1 MIEKNDRVIKLPCGH
16 QIQIAERGEIGCHT
30 SYYKITVSIDRVP
43 DNLGIKVH
51 PDGCSAVLFVKDE
64 NLPVLRDLL
73 LELAPLPSPATI
85 FRENVIKIFNFLK
98 GGKS

>member
-73 LELAPLPSPATI
+73 IELAPLPKPYEI
-85 FRENVIKIFNFLK
+85 FGKNIQGILKFLK
-98 GGKS
+98 GETK